1 MEGMESGAGSMTRGD
16 KIFIPIWLIVM
27 LLGGVLAV
35 LNPIAMGVIM
45 EIPADRMDEFVSN
58 PIPLFAIGV
67 AFAGVA
73 FIAILMGIGLV
84 GLFL

>member
-1 MEGMESGAGSMTRGD
+1 
-16 KIFIPIWLIVM
+16 M
-27 LLGGVLAV
+27 LMGGVLAV

-45 EIPADRMDEFVSN
+45 EIPADRMEEFVSN

-67 AFAGVA
+67 ALAGMA
-73 FIAILMGIGLV
+73 FIAVLMGIGLA